1 MIKTHLSSKLYRN
14 LVFIVG
20 ILATIFYRLVVVFNN
35 YSKLW
40 VEIVWYLG
48 TLGFVWY
55 FAHRY
60 RVEREREKLIE
71 EYNLNEKIQNKK
83 ELTNDD
89 RAALNFILKGL
100 STSKARWNYIAI
112 FVFSALALI
121 YAVYIDFTTYLLK

>member
-1 MIKTHLSSKLYRN
+1 MIKTNLSSKFYRN
-14 LVFIVG
+14 LVFIIG

-48 TLGFVWY
+48 TLGFIWY

-71 EYNLNEKIQNKK
+71 KYRLDEKIRNKK
-83 ELTNDD
+83 ELLQDD
-89 RAALNFILKGL
+89 REALEYILSGL
-100 STSKARWNYIAI
+100 KTSKARWNYIAI
-112 FVFSALALI
+112 FVFSALAI
-121 YAVYIDFTTYLLK
+121 VYAVINDIIYFLK